1 MEIDDLMH
9 LGTDEGEGLPK
20 GEAEGGGGELRIL
33 CLGGGG
39 GELRILCLGSRV
51 WGLKLCGVTAWGLK
65 GWGLQLLI
73 RVQGLGS

>member
-39 GELRILCLGSRV
+39 G
-51 WGLKLCGVTAWGLK
+51 A
-65 GWGLQLLI
+65 
-73 RVQGLGS
+73 